1 MNALGRWQRAAA
13 ALPATHLGNCRHVSA
28 HAFPRG
34 RTQNGAPPAA
44 AAAPQQRVPGGHKRD
59 DKEVC
64 GHNVGPA
71 SQPLSMVQRAQRGAC
86 GTCRS
91 SKNAK
96 SRTLRGAVHA
106 SRCKCEGKA
115 FAKSTQRQAGHAVW
129 QAGAP
134 ASAIPFTHLPTWQP
148 GLPRARWDARRVPV
162 AGTTSRPAG
171 GQGGSWLVLLMGP
184 AGKRSSQL
192 SGRHSCPPETPPQ
205 HLQAAAK
212 LHIGRQAR

>member
-1 MNALGRWQRAAA
+1 MAPHGWPQHAGDGQQLAKRACRRGRGGRDGMNALGRWQRAAA

-134 ASAIPFTHLPTWQP
+134 AAIPFCSPPDMAT
-148 GLPRARWDARRVPV
+148 RAA
-162 AGTTSRPAG
+162 T
-171 GQGGSWLVLLMGP
+171 GQV
-184 AGKRSSQL
+184 
-192 SGRHSCPPETPPQ
+192 
-205 HLQAAAK
+205 
-212 LHIGRQAR
+212 GRQKSTRGRNHKPASRRPGRELAGSADGASW